1 MRLECWF
8 RRRVE
13 TIFFLLAV
21 GRVLSKREGRVC
33 DRQDVGRERYHLL
46 RWRLPARIAD

>member
-33 DRQDVGRERYHLL
+33 DRQDVDVGATIFCTGACQHV
-46 RWRLPARIAD
+46 